1 MRHTGFKRQSAFT
14 LIELLIVVAIIA
26 ILAAIA
32 VPNFLE
38 AQVRSKVSRAKAD
51 IRSLAT
57 ALEAYAVDNNNKY
70 CPSGIPQD
78 FSKGAP
84 ACPIVGPVTVPD
96 VNGPIYTPY
105 QIRIQRMAWLTTP
118 VAYITTVLS
127 DPFSKGVNEG
137 ASCAAA
143 IPINA
148 SQPVMTYWDPPY
160 ADSTKRGANGDVRY
174 ADSPSEKTVRGRWT
188 LISYGPDQDFE
199 PAAAWTGAW
208 PLYDASNG
216 TVSSGD
222 IRRNAD

>member
-57 ALEAYAVDNNNKY
+57 ASKPMRWIITTNTALRGFRRTSLKARPPVPSSAGHCSRCQWPNLYPLSDPYSAY
-70 CPSGIPQD
+70 
-78 FSKGAP
+78 
-84 ACPIVGPVTVPD
+84 
-96 VNGPIYTPY
+96 
-105 QIRIQRMAWLTTP
+105 AWLTTP

-143 IPINA
+143 IP
-148 SQPVMTYWDPPY
+148 
-160 ADSTKRGANGDVRY
+160 STPAN
-174 ADSPSEKTVRGRWT
+174 P
-188 LISYGPDQDFE
+188 
-199 PAAAWTGAW
+199 
-208 PLYDASNG
+208 
-216 TVSSGD
+216 
-222 IRRNAD
+222 